1 MSETDAGELPATPIL
16 PYIPLPELEDPRTA
30 GRVFDSI
37 ATVYDKVRP
46 GYPSAALEDLRTRC
60 GIGPGRRVLEVGCGT
75 GQLTRSLAV
84 TGATVRSLEPGPS
97 LLALARENLGPTANV
112 EFALSTFEDADEV
125 AESYDLV
132 VSATA
137 FHWVDPH
144 VGYPKAAR
152 VLKPGG
158 WLGLL
163 SNMHVVGGTD
173 DQIADAV
180 QELQGHHAPEIG
192 RWTFPSVDELEA
204 RAREGGDI
212 AATWCRVERK
222 VAEPPEVSR
231 LFGPPTVTTY
241 PWTATYDRD
250 GYVAMLSTQ
259 STYVMMESARRDALL
274 SDIGIAI
281 DATLGGTITK
291 QYLTVMAISPRQ
303 RVTAGAT

>member
-1 MSETDAGELPATPIL
+1 MSETDAGEPATPIL

-46 GYPSAALEDLRTRC
+46 RYPSAALEDLRTRC
-60 GIGPGRRVLEVGCGT
+60 GIGSGRRVLEVGGGT
-75 GQLTRSLAV
+75 GQLTQSLAV
-84 TGATVRSLEPGPS
+84 TGATVRSLEPGS
-97 LLALARENLGPTANV
+97 NLLALARENLSGTANV
-112 EFALSTFEDADEV
+112 EFALSTFEDAEEV
-125 AESYDLV
+125 AESYDAV

-137 FHWVDPH
+137 FHWVDPQ
-144 VGYPKAAR
+144 VGYAKAAHL
-152 VLKPGG
+152 LKPGG

-163 SNMHVVGGTD
+163 SNMHVAGGTD
-173 DQIADAV
+173 DQIADAI
-180 QELQGHHAPEIG
+180 QELQERHAPELG
-192 RWTFPSVDELEA
+192 RWTFPSIEELEA
-204 RAREGGDI
+204 RARAGGDI

-222 VAEPPEVSR
+222 VAEPPDVSH

-259 STYVMMESARRDALL
+259 STYVLMESERREALL
-274 SDIGIAI
+274 ADIGTAI

-291 QYLTVMAISPRQ
+291 QYVTVMAISRQ
-303 RVTAGAT
+303 TATAGAT